1 MFLDNPWRHNLL
13 KNVNIAKPFHRKI
26 CTTIFVTRFAHKLTL
41 KWKKS
46 LLLLFS
52 VGGSSMPPQSVK
64 IVSIS
69 RYQYHQWRCLNSKEY
84 WEKYGNFY
92 SPLSYYASYK
102 KRKKWYTRMHIFET
116 FPHKCL
122 NMNSHDAQAC
132 FIRYSQIRKLTLN
145 FLLCNKCA
153 TLICICQYP
162 RPFIRS

>member
-92 SPLSYYASYK
+92 SPLSFYASYK
-102 KRKKWYTRMHIFET
+102 KRKNDRQECTYLKLFHINVWT
-116 FPHKCL
+116 WTVMTPRL
-122 NMNSHDAQAC
+122 V
-132 FIRYSQIRKLTLN
+132 
-145 FLLCNKCA
+145 LLDTAK
-153 TLICICQYP
+153 
-162 RPFIRS
+162 